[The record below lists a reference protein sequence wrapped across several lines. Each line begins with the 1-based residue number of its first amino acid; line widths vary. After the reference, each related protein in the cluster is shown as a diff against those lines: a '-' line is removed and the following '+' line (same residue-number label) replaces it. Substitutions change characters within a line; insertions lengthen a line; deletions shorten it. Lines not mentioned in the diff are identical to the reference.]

1 MCGGRPRRML
11 SGMNAISI
19 PDVPG
24 WLHFLLGPGK
34 LIILAVIFALALVGE
49 SERRKRNGAS

>member
-1 MCGGRPRRML
+1 ML